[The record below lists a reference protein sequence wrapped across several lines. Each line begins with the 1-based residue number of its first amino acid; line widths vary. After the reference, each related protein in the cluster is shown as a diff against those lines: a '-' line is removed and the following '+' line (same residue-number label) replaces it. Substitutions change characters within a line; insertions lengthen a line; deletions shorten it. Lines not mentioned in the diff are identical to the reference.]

1 MKGGIKNTTFFY
13 LCNSE
18 YNYYME
24 ETFYDGAGNLF
35 RMFDGRGYGLSPSD
49 IEEDNIRRLC
59 LLPDGNKVDGFIL
72 LSDADAPGCDFS
84 MHYFNNDGTG
94 GMMCGNGGRCAIA
107 FARDRGL
114 APSSPDGLYRFTSA
128 GGFYCGSILKDGPV
142 DKVVKLKMADVNVI
156 RRIEDA
162 KMTYGDG
169 WYLDVGCPH
178 YVTFLGSEE
187 EVEELDLEKAALPWR
202 HSPLFPKGANV
213 NFVANETNS
222 LRSFVIRTFEKGV
235 EAETL
240 SCGTGIVATSIAAA
254 LRAGLSG
261 QQHFD
266 IHARGGNLSVDLSI
280 PSAQIDGTPVATE
293 IFLTGPTHRH

>member
-1 MKGGIKNTTFFY
+1 
-13 LCNSE
+13 
-18 YNYYME
+18 ME
-24 ETFYDGAGNLF
+24 EAIYDGAGNLF
-35 RMFDGRGYGLSPSD
+35 RMIDGRGSGISPSAF
-49 IEEDNIRRLC
+49 EGELARRLC
-59 LLPDGNKVDGFIL
+59 LLQGGGKADGIIL
-72 LSDADAPGCDFS
+72 LSGAEAPGCGFS

-114 APSSPDGLYRFTSA
+114 APFSPDGLYRFTSA
-128 GGFYCGSILKDGPV
+128 GGFYCGSILEDGPV
-142 DKVVKLKMADVNVI
+142 DKVIKLKMADVNVI
-156 RRIEDA
+156 RKIEDA

-169 WYLDVGCPH
+169 WYVDVGCPH

-187 EVEELDLEKAALPWR
+187 DVEKLDLETAALPWR

-213 NFVANETNS
+213 NFVANETNKS
-222 LRSFVIRTFEKGV
+222 RSFVIRTFEKGV

-254 LRAGLSG
+254 LRAGLTG
-261 QQHFD
+261 PQHFD

-280 PSAQIDGTPVATE
+280 PSARIGGTPEATE

>member
-1 MKGGIKNTTFFY
+1 
-13 LCNSE
+13 
-18 YNYYME
+18 ME
-24 ETFYDGAGNLF
+24 EAIYDGAGNLF
-35 RMFDGRGYGLSPSD
+35 RMIDGRGSGISPSAF
-49 IEEDNIRRLC
+49 EGESARRLC
-59 LLPDGNKVDGFIL
+59 LLQGGSKADGIIL
-72 LSDADAPGCDFS
+72 LSGAEAPGCDFS

-107 FARDRGL
+107 FARDRGF
-114 APSSPDGLYRFTSA
+114 APSSRDGMYRFSSA
-128 GGFYCGSILKDGPV
+128 GGFYCGAILNDGPI
-142 DKVVKLKMADVNVI
+142 DKVVRLKMADVYEL
-156 RRIEDA
+156 RRIEENG
-162 KMTYGDG
+162 KTYGNG

-178 YVTFLGSEE
+178 YVTFLDSED
-187 EVEELDLEKAALPWR
+187 EVEKLDIETAALPWR
-202 HSPLFPKGANV
+202 HSPLFPEGANV
-213 NFVANETNS
+213 NFVANKTNS

-261 QQHFD
+261 PQHFD

-280 PSAQIDGTPVATE
+280 PSAPIGETPVATE